1 MVNAV
6 VVNHDTRLAE
16 QHARALRASGY
27 HVETCGGPPQ
37 DPCPVLAGLPCR
49 FADRADVLIYD
60 ALLVGGGVAAGR
72 LVNEV
77 REMYPD
83 LPVVLT
89 SVEAD
94 AAWVETEG
102 PHRVTPIVGQPSAAE
117 LCAAV
122 EFALADQGMAV

>member
-1 MVNAV
+1 MARAV

-16 QHARALRASGY
+16 QHARALRDAGY
-27 HVETCGGPPQ
+27 RVESCGGPEQ
-37 DPCPVLAGLPCR
+37 QPCPVLTGLPCL
-49 FADRADVLIYD
+49 FADRADILIYD
-60 ALLVGGGVAAGR
+60 AGLVGGGLAAR
-72 LVNEV
+72 DLVNEV

-94 AAWVETEG
+94 AGWVETEG
-102 PHRVTPIVGQPSAAE
+102 PHRVTPLAGEPSATE

-122 EFALADQGMAV
+122 ESALNDQGMAV